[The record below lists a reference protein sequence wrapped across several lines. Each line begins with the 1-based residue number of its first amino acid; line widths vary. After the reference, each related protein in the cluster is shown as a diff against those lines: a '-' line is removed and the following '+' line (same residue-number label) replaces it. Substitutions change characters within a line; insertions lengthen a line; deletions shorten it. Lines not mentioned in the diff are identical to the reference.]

1 MRASTA
7 CCATDARRDH
17 WPRFRLNAFVCIP
30 AVEVVAC
37 AVATYTRSE
46 STRCKGDEMRVMT
59 TLLLAGLA
67 APGLAQAMD
76 CSATRAQHPL
86 QPTVIAPV
94 ASELAMASSQLG
106 APGGV
111 LSQAFD
117 ESQSLDQVLLR
128 IRIESCQNVAMTTP
142 APSVVSPDD
151 PAAYKPRT
159 EFDNT
164 PWRFNMSQNGKN
176 MTADEFS
183 AWMKSR
189 GVRVARG
196 AAPAAPAAVPA
207 TDASGTA
214 PVIPAATP
222 GAPPGTLPEPTT
234 APAPTEPAAPAKP
247 N

>member
-1 MRASTA
+1 MRA
-7 CCATDARRDH
+7 
-17 WPRFRLNAFVCIP
+17 
-30 AVEVVAC
+30 
-37 AVATYTRSE
+37 
-46 STRCKGDEMRVMT
+46 MMT
-59 TLLLAGLA
+59 ILLAGLA
-67 APGLAQAMD
+67 TPGLVQAMD
-76 CSATRAQHPL
+76 CSATRVQRPL

-128 IRIESCQNVAMTTP
+128 IRIESCQNVATTTP
-142 APSVVSPDD
+142 APSVVNPDD

-196 AAPAAPAAVPA
+196 AAPVAPVVVPAAEASGMAPPPA
-207 TDASGTA
+207 TTTGTS
-214 PVIPAATP
+214 P
-222 GAPPGTLPEPTT
+222 GALPGSAPGGTPPGTLP
-234 APAPTEPAAPAKP
+234 
-247 N
+247 